1 MASISGVRPADFCDT
16 GNSRPA
22 CRSLPPMSGELS
34 PVFIFSSAGRT
45 GSTLLQRLLISTHEI
60 MIWGEH
66 DGAMVAA
73 ASQLL
78 RRLRAWRELTGGPHQ
93 QEAFARHGHDAWI
106 PNLTPPIEA
115 FIDGLRAL
123 FTESMGAEARRL
135 GYPRWGF
142 KEIRHDGNDALL
154 LKTLFPD
161 ARFIYSVRHPADALR
176 SLKSTGWYGLHC
188 GSDPVRFASIWT
200 TSVQSLLQSAPRLG
214 QVLIVRYEDIVADP
228 QVVVDAMATH
238 VGIAPE
244 RFDLAA
250 FGRRHRGSSNPPD
263 ALSSADRQA
272 LAAPELV
279 RTAQLLGYGVTED
292 TQAG

>member
-1 MASISGVRPADFCDT
+1 MNASQA
-16 GNSRPA
+16 
-22 CRSLPPMSGELS
+22 

-45 GSTLLQRLLISTHEI
+45 GSTLLQRLLISTRDI
-60 MIWGEH
+60 MVWGEH

-73 ASQLL
+73 AGQLL
-78 RRLRAWRELTGGPHQ
+78 DRLQAWHGLTDGRQQ
-93 QEAFARHGHDAWI
+93 QEAFAHHGHDAWI
-106 PNLTPPIEA
+106 PNLTPSMHA

-142 KEIRHDGNDALL
+142 KEIRHDGNAAVL
-154 LKTLFPD
+154 LKTLFPG
-161 ARFIYSVRHPADALR
+161 ARFIFSVRHPAEALR

-188 GSDPVRFASIWT
+188 GSDPARFASIWT
-200 TSVQSLLQSAPRLG
+200 ANVQSLLRAAPGLG
-214 QVLIVRYEDIVADP
+214 PVLIVRYEDMVANP
-228 QVVVDAMATH
+228 QVVVNAIATH

-244 RFDLAA
+244 RFDLSA
-250 FGRRHRGSSNPPD
+250 FERRHRGSTNPPD
-263 ALSSADRQA
+263 ALSGTDRVA

-292 TQAG
+292 TRSG

>member
-1 MASISGVRPADFCDT
+1 MNPSQA
-16 GNSRPA
+16 
-22 CRSLPPMSGELS
+22 

-45 GSTLLQRLLISTHEI
+45 GSTLLQRLLISTRDI

-73 ASQLL
+73 AGQLL
-78 RRLRAWRELTGGPHQ
+78 ERLQAWHGLTDGRQQ

-106 PNLTPPIEA
+106 PNLTPPMNA
-115 FIDGLRAL
+115 FIDGLRAM

-142 KEIRHDGNDALL
+142 KEIRHDGNAAVLR
-154 LKTLFPD
+154 KTLFPG
-161 ARFIYSVRHPADALR
+161 ARFIFSVRHPAEALR

-200 TSVQSLLQSAPRLG
+200 ANVQSMLRVAPRLG
-214 QVLIVRYEDIVADP
+214 PVLIVRYEDMVASP
-228 QVVVDAMATH
+228 QIVVDAIAAH
-238 VGIAPE
+238 VGIAAE
-244 RFDLAA
+244 RFDLSA
-250 FGRRHRGSSNPPD
+250 FQRRHRGSSNPPD
-263 ALSSADRQA
+263 VLSGADQQA

-279 RTAQLLGYGVTED
+279 HTAQLLGYGVAGD
-292 TQAG
+292 TRTA